1 MAGNHDV
8 STPEGRNETRL
19 EQLDRNWS
27 DLLQEVRVAQT
38 GVQLLTG
45 LLLTLPFQARFAT
58 LSRALHLV
66 YLVTLSLAV
75 GSTALLIAPVS
86 LHRALFRQRARD
98 SLVAAGHLLA
108 LSGIGLL
115 GLAVVGLTSLI
126 FQTVLGRHA
135 GLIAGGCALAVLGG
149 LWGLLP
155 WLLRRRW
162 GARATGSG

>member
-1 MAGNHDV
+1 MSADHGAIAG
-8 STPEGRNETRL
+8 GRNETRL
-19 EQLDRNWS
+19 EQLDRNWA

-45 LLLTLPFQARFAT
+45 LLLTLPFQQRFAT
-58 LSRALHLV
+58 LSPALHVV

-86 LHRALFRQRARD
+86 LHRALFRQRARE
-98 SLVAAGHLLA
+98 SLVAAGHVLA
-108 LSGIGLL
+108 VSGIGLL

-135 GLIAGGCALAVLGG
+135 GVLAGACALALLGG
-149 LWGLLP
+149 LWGVLP
-155 WLLRRRW
+155 WVWRHRS
-162 GARATGSG
+162 ARGRSDD